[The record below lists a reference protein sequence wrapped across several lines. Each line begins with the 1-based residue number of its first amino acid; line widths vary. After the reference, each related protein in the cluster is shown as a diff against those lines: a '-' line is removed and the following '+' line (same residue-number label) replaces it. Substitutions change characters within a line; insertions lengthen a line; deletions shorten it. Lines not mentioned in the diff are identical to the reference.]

1 MTKLNPT
8 LKSNYNSSIDSD
20 ITVKS
25 LKINTSNIEK
35 KSKSDRVSLTESSKA
50 KSSID
55 GRNVV
60 SDVRYDLVRKYRE
73 VLANGSYQVKSE
85 ELADKIVQKVKEIR
99 IDDDQDCVWLSV
111 DIGDGASC
119 HVGYKSCFYRS
130 IPLGKIDNARQ
141 IEMKF
146 EEKEKKF
153 DPDKV
158 YKGQPSPTKV

>member
-20 ITVKS
+20 IAVKS

-60 SDVRYDLVRKYRE
+60 SDVRYDLVR
-73 VLANGSYQVKSE
+73 
-85 ELADKIVQKVKEIR
+85 
-99 IDDDQDCVWLSV
+99 
-111 DIGDGASC
+111 
-119 HVGYKSCFYRS
+119 
-130 IPLGKIDNARQ
+130 
-141 IEMKF
+141 
-146 EEKEKKF
+146 
-153 DPDKV
+153 
-158 YKGQPSPTKV
+158 

>member
-60 SDVRYDLVRKYRE
+60 SDVRYDLVRKYKE

-85 ELADKIVQKVKEIR
+85 ELADKIVQKVKENKNR
-99 IDDDQDCVWLSV
+99 IL
-111 DIGDGASC
+111 I
-119 HVGYKSCFYRS
+119 
-130 IPLGKIDNARQ
+130 
-141 IEMKF
+141 
-146 EEKEKKF
+146 
-153 DPDKV
+153 
-158 YKGQPSPTKV
+158 